1 MEELW
6 AFNEEAVARSIF
18 ASKIPVISAV
28 GHETDFTIA
37 DFVADFRAATPTAAA
52 EMAVPDTDD
61 LKQYL
66 LEILDT
72 LAENLVQAIE
82 IRKNKLAALDPNA
95 FANGI
100 STRIAYEQM
109 NADRMIENM
118 GDSLKTRIHSAGE
131 RVNLLKQLIDAS
143 NPKSVLARG
152 YSVVTDEKG
161 HIISKAEDM
170 EVGQNVNIETGS
182 GSALAEI
189 RRID

>member
-52 EMAVPDTDD
+52 EMAVPDTDE

-66 LEILDT
+66 LEIREM
-72 LAENLVQAIE
+72 LAESLIQSIE
-82 IRKNKLAALDPNA
+82 IRKNSLTALDPNA

-118 GDSLKTRIHSAGE
+118 GDHLKARIRSAGE

-152 YSVVTDEKG
+152 YSVVTDEEG

-170 EVGQNVNIETGS
+170 KVGQNVNIETGS

-189 RRID
+189 MRIE